1 MNYAQGSKAYQQI
14 NIASEVENA
23 SPHRLVSMLFEG
35 AIRQLAVAKGAIE
48 RKDSAAKGEAI
59 SKTIAIIGEL
69 EGSLKEKETNEVAGN
84 LSRLYDY
91 MIRALTEAN
100 IESST
105 EKLNEVGQ
113 LIIEIKSGW
122 DAIPEDQRNPP
133 RPAENSS
140 EENPGA

>member
-1 MNYAQGSKAYQQI
+1 MTNAQGSKAYQQI

-48 RKDSAAKGEAI
+48 RKDPATKGEAI
-59 SKTIAIIGEL
+59 SKAIAIVGEL
-69 EGSLKEKETNEVAGN
+69 EGSLKDKETNEVSGN

-91 MIRALTEAN
+91 MIRTLTQAN

-133 RPAENSS
+133 RPAEKSTDAS
-140 EENPGA
+140 QGA